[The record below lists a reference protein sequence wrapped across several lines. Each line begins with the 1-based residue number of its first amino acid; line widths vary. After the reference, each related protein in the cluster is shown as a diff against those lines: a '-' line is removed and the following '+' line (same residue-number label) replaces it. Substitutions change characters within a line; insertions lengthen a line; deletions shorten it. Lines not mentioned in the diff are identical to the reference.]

1 MDSFSKNMEEK
12 AKRRNELFKSQD
24 PNADDFGY
32 SLFNPIMTSTV
43 FRSDEYLGR
52 LRTENGKAFTW
63 DRTKAYNIDLKGIKG
78 VMVDE
83 YELMLDGEPYKTI
96 YICPYGHSSNYVPK
110 GLVLADENKSKD
122 STPGTVIAKSVKHEN
137 KKAISESTKKEPSDS
152 DADIATLMEL
162 LESGIITDKEYEAMV
177 AKIDAANGTT
187 EGQNISAHNPI
198 DYDELKKLE
207 GLHNEGL
214 INDSDYNL
222 KAADILGIS
231 NVTQASEAGEAG
243 IVNWLK
249 RNIIAAV
256 IIILLAGALAFVG
269 SQYAGM
275 QGKINELNSTIESK
289 ESTIT
294 SLRNENNSLEGYKAA
309 IEEFYIYGTVVA
321 VENDKKYYH
330 RYNCPETNMSQGGF
344 RYLAFNENQAEAAGY
359 SKCPTCFG
367 YSDEEYCKKYIE
379 K

>member
-1 MDSFSKNMEEK
+1 M
-12 AKRRNELFKSQD
+12 
-24 PNADDFGY
+24 
-32 SLFNPIMTSTV
+32 
-43 FRSDEYLGR
+43 
-52 LRTENGKAFTW
+52 
-63 DRTKAYNIDLKGIKG
+63 
-78 VMVDE
+78 
-83 YELMLDGEPYKTI
+83 
-96 YICPYGHSSNYVPK
+96 
-110 GLVLADENKSKD
+110 
-122 STPGTVIAKSVKHEN
+122 
-137 KKAISESTKKEPSDS
+137 
-152 DADIATLMEL
+152 
-162 LESGIITDKEYEAMV
+162 
-177 AKIDAANGTT
+177 
-187 EGQNISAHNPI
+187 
-198 DYDELKKLE
+198 
-207 GLHNEGL
+207 
-214 INDSDYNL
+214 
-222 KAADILGIS
+222 
-231 NVTQASEAGEAG
+231 
-243 IVNWLK
+243 
-249 RNIIAAV
+249 
-256 IIILLAGALAFVG
+256 AFVG